1 MNHPSFVH
9 LHLHSQFSLLE
20 STVRLEPLMALL
32 KERQMPAVALTDK
45 SNLFG
50 AIAFYQSALAH
61 GLKPILGCEIWVSSN
76 VKASGSNRGEGA
88 HPLVLLAKNET
99 GYKNLMKLSS
109 ESYLGDH
116 QLVPHVNKAFLASHS
131 QGLIVLSGG
140 ENSEINSLILK
151 DEMPAAL
158 KAAQEYGEIFGKDH
172 FFLEIQSHKQAFD
185 PKVQKALVE
194 LSAQTA
200 LPLVATNDVKYLH
213 REEAA
218 FHEVLLC

>member
-76 VKASGSNRGEGA
+76 KAKNGSGRGEGA
-88 HPLVLLAKNET
+88 HPLVLLAENEA

-116 QLVPHVNKAFLASHS
+116 QLVPHVNKAFLASHC
-131 QGLIVLSGG
+131 QGLIVLPGG
-140 ENSEINSLILK
+140 EQSEINDLILK
-151 DEMPAAL
+151 DDVPGAL
-158 KAAQEYGEIFGKDH
+158 RTADEYRDLFGVNQ
-172 FFLEIQSHKQAFD
+172 FFLEIQS
-185 PKVQKALVE
+185 
-194 LSAQTA
+194 
-200 LPLVATNDVKYLH
+200 
-213 REEAA
+213 
-218 FHEVLLC
+218 